1 MQAARRRKFQRSQG
15 PFYSAAEAAKKNCAA
30 GGGFQAGFPLTHMN
44 RHNNHHA
51 GKTKTKP

>member
-1 MQAARRRKFQRSQG
+1 MQAARRRKFQRGQG

-44 RHNNHHA
+44 RHNNQHA
-51 GKTKTKP
+51 GKTKP